1 MGAPIGRRRST
12 VQLSTV
18 TFAFVLTT
26 AQVAVFEAFVQ
37 DTLAGGVLPFTI
49 AHPRKGSTVTVYL
62 AGETP
67 YRIAAFSPDAWSVSF
82 SALVRE

>member
-1 MGAPIGRRRST
+1 MSGGERHIRGGVT
-12 VQLSTV
+12 V
-18 TFAFVLTT
+18 A
-26 AQVAVFEAFVQ
+26 
-37 DTLAGGVLPFTI
+37 AGGVLPFTI